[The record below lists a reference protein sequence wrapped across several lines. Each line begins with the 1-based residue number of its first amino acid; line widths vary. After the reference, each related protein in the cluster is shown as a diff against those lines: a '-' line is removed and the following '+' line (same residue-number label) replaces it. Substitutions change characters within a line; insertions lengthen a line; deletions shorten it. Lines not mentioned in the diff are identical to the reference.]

1 MRNISLTLFNRR
13 DRLVADLPVC
23 QNSPSIVLQP
33 GKAAAGLVEVDPPQK
48 CVMKNAQAA
57 GLA

>member
-1 MRNISLTLFNRR
+1 MRNVSLTLFNRK
-13 DRLVADLPVC
+13 
-23 QNSPSIVLQP
+23 I
-33 GKAAAGLVEVDPPQK
+33 GLWPIFRFVRIRPQLFYGLERRCGEWPARFLQK